1 MNIMG
6 IHVLSSQYPEKSRE
20 ASVRSA
26 DYTSLYYM
34 HFLITILF

>member
-6 IHVLSSQYPEKSRE
+6 ILRSQYPEKSRE

-26 DYTSLYYM
+26 DYTSLYSSG
-34 HFLITILF
+34 I